1 MTHVLRWLPLAI
13 AASLAFLPACGNT
26 PSGGG
31 NPDPVWRPS
40 SQPVTPPGRMT
51 DPVTARQLESLR
63 QEVATAY
70 QRLNTLTADYDNRQS
85 RGTDRYF
92 AKVHMRFSKPRK
104 LRLDIESCSV
114 SLLSGASVLWLG
126 DGIVKGKKS
135 IGVLPISTTSPL
147 SEKPCLRGWL
157 YSDTDYEAMVRSLL
171 AGLGSARVVGQGTL
185 AGRQVLTVEFPARL
199 PGVQVE
205 RVGIDLALRLPVLRE
220 MRENAQGAP
229 VFTTTYTKLVPNATL
244 PGNSFSL

>member
-1 MTHVLRWLPLAI
+1 MTRVFRWLPLAI
-13 AASLAFLPACGNT
+13 ALPLALFPACGNT

-31 NPDPVWRPS
+31 NPEPVWRPS
-40 SQPVTPPGRMT
+40 ARPATPPGGMT
-51 DPVTARQLESLR
+51 DPATARQLESLR

-70 QRLNTLTADYDNRQS
+70 QRLGNLTADYDNRQT
-85 RGTDRYF
+85 RGNESYF
-92 AKVHMRFSKPRK
+92 AKVHMRFAKPRK
-104 LRLDIESCSV
+104 LRLDIEACSV
-114 SLLSGASVLWLG
+114 SILSGASVLWLG
-126 DGIVKGKKS
+126 DGTVKGKKS
-135 IGVLPISTTSPL
+135 IGVLPIVTTSPL

-157 YSDTDYEAMVRSLL
+157 YSDTDYDAMVRSLL
-171 AGLGSARVVGQGTL
+171 TGMGSARIVGQGMQ

-199 PGVQVE
+199 PGVQLE

-220 MRENAQGAP
+220 MRETAQGTP